1 MQDCIFRGGG
11 ARYERPRMK
20 ETWKDSGLSDT
31 VRSVC
36 GSAAVWGEVGVCLS
50 LSGSVSVSESVS
62 VSVCLCLPFFRQ
74 GCGRGLPAPHACA
87 HAPPL
92 VAGASWQEAHSTAYV
107 CLGLSPS
114 VSQSLW
120 LSVCVC
126 VCVCVYVYVSLS
138 LSACLCPS
146 SSTQPNDS
154 AGTGSEVWQRTNL
167 LR

>member
-1 MQDCIFRGGG
+1 
-11 ARYERPRMK
+11 MK

-114 VSQSLW
+114 VSQSLS
-120 LSVCVC
+120 LSG
-126 VCVCVYVYVSLS
+126 S
-138 LSACLCPS
+138 LSASASASMSMCLCLCLPVCVRLLPPS
-146 SSTQPNDS
+146 QMTAQALGLKS
-154 AGTGSEVWQRTNL
+154 GSELTC
-167 LR
+167 